1 MNNHRVNNHRF
12 KFNYKWHNEGK
23 EIVNTLEC
31 NEWNIEE
38 ICERFT
44 EFLRGCGFYLE
55 RIEAIKEKENYEK
68 E

>member
-12 KFNYKWHNEGK
+12 KFNYRWHNEGK

-31 NEWNIEE
+31 NEWNIED

-44 EFLRGCGFYLE
+44 EFLRGCGFHLE
-55 RIEAIKEKENYEK
+55 GVEVIKEKENYEK